1 MRYLLFIAASGFLLI
16 VSGCT
21 MLTGWKSI
29 PPPGGCDRCHT
40 LAISNNWQIIYQ
52 PAMVAD
58 ERGRQ
63 YFQTPEY
70 NLDLKGKQ
78 QSPLETKKV
87 EEQACFDCHKSP
99 SPAHRAHKGRF
110 HH

>member
-1 MRYLLFIAASGFLLI
+1 M
-16 VSGCT
+16 
-21 MLTGWKSI
+21 
-29 PPPGGCDRCHT
+29 
-40 LAISNNWQIIYQ
+40 AISNNWQVAYQ
-52 PAMVAD
+52 PAMVVD
-58 ERGRQ
+58 ERGRP

-99 SPAHRAHKGRF
+99 SPAHRERKGRF